1 MTNKTKLHKILRGLT
16 LAVALSALC
25 ADGKDTVAA
34 VEPSSDW
41 KSSLNAGVGLT
52 DGNSDTLNAHVGFRA
67 ESLTAYDEIF
77 LGTDFFYGE
86 DTGVTTSES
95 LYSFAHYNLL
105 LCERLYLGGLVDFL
119 YDDIA
124 AVDYRINVGPL
135 VGFYLIKNDRTRL
148 ALEAGPG
155 YQWEDVG
162 GVKADYLTVRFAERF
177 THQLTETLSLFQSVS
192 FTTEAEDFDNYYIV
206 ADAGIETRLSDR
218 WSLRI
223 YAQDRYDPLPAAG
236 QEKNDFGLFTGL
248 SIALGPVAPMPAST
262 GPKGVINS
270 PAVAGNPWEVSLGVA
285 GSLTDGNSDTLGVA
299 ADLAATYLGE
309 YSEIFLAVGGA
320 YGESNGVVNRELA
333 YASGQYNKLLSER
346 FYLGGRA
353 DFLYDAISE
362 LDYRVTPAILAGIYL
377 IKNEVVTLAL
387 EAGPSYTFE
396 DQSGVQ
402 SDYFGVYVGERFTLQ
417 VSENLEFWQSA
428 GAVLDVDNTD
438 NIVID
443 AQAGFDVKL
452 SGRVSLRTAVRNVYD
467 GDVPA
472 GVEKNDFQLLSGLA
486 ISF

>member
-1 MTNKTKLHKILRGLT
+1 MTNKRPLHKTLRGIT
-16 LAVALSALC
+16 LAIVLSTLSANGQD
-25 ADGKDTVAA
+25 ATAKD
-34 VEPSSDW
+34 ERSGDW

-77 LGTDFFYGE
+77 LGTDFYYSE
-86 DTGVTTSES
+86 DTDVTTSES
-95 LYSFAHYNLL
+95 LYSFAQYNLL
-105 LCERLYLGGLVDFL
+105 LSERLYLGGLADFL

-135 VGFYLIKNDRTRL
+135 IGFYLIKSDRTKL
-148 ALEAGPG
+148 AIEAGPG
-155 YQWEDVG
+155 YLWEEVG

-248 SIALGPVAPMPAST
+248 SFALGPVKPMPAST
-262 GPKGVINS
+262 GPKGVVTS
-270 PAVAGNPWEVSLGVA
+270 AAVAGNPWDVSLGVT
-285 GSLTDGNSDTLGVA
+285 GSFTDGNSDTLGIA
-299 ADLAATYLGE
+299 ADLAATYLGD
-309 YSEIFLAVGGA
+309 YSEIYLAAGGA

-333 YASGQYNKLLSER
+333 FASGQYNKLLNER

-353 DFLYDAISE
+353 DFFYDAISE

-377 IKNEVVTLAL
+377 IKNEVATLAV

-417 VSENLEFWQSA
+417 VSENLKFWQSA

-438 NIVID
+438 NIVVD

-452 SGRVSLRTAVRNVYD
+452 SDRISLRTAVRNVYD

-472 GVEKNDFQLLSGLA
+472 GIEKNDFQLLSGLA
-486 ISF
+486 ITF